1 MCDRTMKKPIV
12 FLILML
18 VIIAISGCIGQATPI
33 EQPKTEQQPL
43 ATNEQLIELKEFN
56 ITAKQF
62 GFEPDIITVNKG
74 NAVKLKI
81 TSIDVTHGFSINEYN
96 IRETLEPGK
105 TITVEF
111 VADKSGTFQFF
122 CSVYCGIKHAEMR
135 GKLIV
140 K

>member
-1 MCDRTMKKPIV
+1 M
-12 FLILML
+12 
-18 VIIAISGCIGQATPI
+18 
-33 EQPKTEQQPL
+33 
-43 ATNEQLIELKEFN
+43 IELKEFN

>member
-1 MCDRTMKKPIV
+1 MKKPIV